1 MPDEAIT
8 KEGEVKTNPTPRP
21 EPYNTGGGD
30 VSDRINLEFRLRDLA
45 DRYTRPLSKDI
56 NPGLSEEDKEKE
68 FNRRK
73 TNYILLLKGLYKEIE
88 DKGYV
93 VDGTNLTHEA
103 VFEKAYEQFTGYG
116 YGQEPK
122 KEPTV
127 PPGTN
132 RQPTRVAE
140 SVETVVSGDEGVNAE
155 FPLHDPDTWMG
166 VRREVLRRYKAP
178 KSGGEGA
185 LKDILSSLT
194 PRV

>member
-1 MPDEAIT
+1 MSDET
-8 KEGEVKTNPTPRP
+8 TTPGDVKPNSTPRP

-30 VSDRINLEFRLRDLA
+30 VSDRINLEFKLRDLA
-45 DRYTRPLSKDI
+45 DRYTRPFLKDI
-56 NPGLSEEDKEKE
+56 NPSLSEEDKEKE

-93 VDGTNLTHEA
+93 VDGTQLTHEA
-103 VFEKAYEQFTGYG
+103 VFDKAYEQFTGYG
-116 YGQEPK
+116 YGKEPA

-132 RQPTRVAE
+132 RQHTRTSEGVD
-140 SVETVVSGDEGVNAE
+140 TVVSGDEGVHAE

-178 KSGGEGA
+178 KSGAEGS

>member
-1 MPDEAIT
+1 MSDETTT
-8 KEGEVKTNPTPRP
+8 KTGEVTPNPPKP

-30 VSDRINLEFRLRDLA
+30 VSDRINLEFKLRDLA
-45 DRYTRPLSKDI
+45 DRYTRPFSKDI
-56 NPGLSEEDKEKE
+56 NPSLSEEDKEKE
-68 FNRRK
+68 FTRRK

-116 YGQEPK
+116 YGKEPT

-127 PPGTN
+127 PPGTHK
-132 RQPTRVAE
+132 QPTRTSEGVD
-140 SVETVVSGDEGVNAE
+140 TVVSGDEGIHAE

-166 VRREVLRRYKAP
+166 VRREVLKRYKTP
-178 KSGGEGA
+178 KSGAGEA
-185 LKDILSSLT
+185 FKDILSSLT
-194 PRV
+194 PGA